1 MSSKKRYSQQR
12 AARTAASKQPAMAT
26 ATAPQRKTS
35 SYAPLLERF
44 NNMLS
49 SYSGLPAE
57 SAYQAF
63 SRAIHGMENMAPVQ
77 NQRVK
82 ALNPLPADYSKND
95 LNIFLREPAT
105 HERPLRQIAEG
116 LSWTAYPFQKI
127 VKTYADIPTFR
138 HYVMPQYIEEDTAK
152 KNDFLRE
159 WRLVDKIVKKFGVEE
174 VGHKATGQANK
185 QGKVFYIIREDI
197 DRVHNKVNS
206 IYTQQLP
213 SQFCEIIGFN
223 NVSGYTISFD
233 MMYFMQMGTDWTQF
247 GDLFEPFIDDFYGI
261 FSAPKSN
268 DPKYVYSSYND
279 TTASVRVGDKRVPI
293 YLAKVNKNGAGSPR
307 VFMQNGRW
315 CYYVSLPIDRVWT
328 FEIDDTTAIVASP
341 FAGLFQTLA
350 QQADYEAAQ
359 LSLIMNPL
367 IKIFTGEIPYYDSDG
382 ATTED
387 TYKLSEAGRLMFLS
401 FWNELMALTNTGGAA
416 FYMAPVENIKS
427 HDYSESANANDIS
440 SKFLSF
446 EMSQTGLT
454 AIVPVTD
461 SPHQG
466 VAEYSA
472 KLESRFTERVYRT
485 LEKMVNHIFE
495 ELNLR
500 YEWKLVV
507 FGSVYLD
514 DIIRSNALKQLDKG
528 DLSQHFILAALDGVS
543 ILDRL
548 SMSNVIIG
556 SGLVEKLIPPTT
568 SYTMSGSDSKSAEG
582 NHNSGTSSQGA
593 PTKTETEV
601 EETKREKQTEGVTT
615 E

>member
-1 MSSKKRYSQQR
+1 
-12 AARTAASKQPAMAT
+12 
-26 ATAPQRKTS
+26 
-35 SYAPLLERF
+35 
-44 NNMLS
+44 
-49 SYSGLPAE
+49 
-57 SAYQAF
+57 
-63 SRAIHGMENMAPVQ
+63 
-77 NQRVK
+77 
-82 ALNPLPADYSKND
+82 
-95 LNIFLREPAT
+95 
-105 HERPLRQIAEG
+105 
-116 LSWTAYPFQKI
+116 
-127 VKTYADIPTFR
+127 
-138 HYVMPQYIEEDTAK
+138 
-152 KNDFLRE
+152 
-159 WRLVDKIVKKFGVEE
+159 
-174 VGHKATGQANK
+174 
-185 QGKVFYIIREDI
+185 
-197 DRVHNKVNS
+197 
-206 IYTQQLP
+206 
-213 SQFCEIIGFN
+213 
-223 NVSGYTISFD
+223 
-233 MMYFMQMGTDWTQF
+233 MMYFMQMGTDWTQY

-261 FSAPKSN
+261 FSAPKSD
-268 DPKYVYSSYND
+268 DPKYIYSSYND
-279 TTASVRVGDKRVPI
+279 TMASVRVGDKRFPI

-367 IKIFTGEIPYYDSDG
+367 IKIFTGEIPYYDADG
-382 ATTED
+382 ATTD
-387 TYKLSEAGRLMFLS
+387 DQYKLSEAGMWLFLS
-401 FWNELMALTNTGGAA
+401 YWNALMSSTNTGGAA

-466 VAEYSA
+466 VAAYSA

-514 DIIRSNALKQLDKG
+514 DTIRSDALKQLDKG

-548 SMSNVIIG
+548 SMSNAIIG
-556 SGLVEKLIPPTT
+556 SGLVEKLIPPKT

-582 NHNSGTSSQGA
+582 NHNSGTSAEGA
-593 PTKTETEV
+593 PTKTETDV
-601 EETKREKQTEGVTT
+601 EETKREKQTEG
-615 E
+615 EIED

>member
-1 MSSKKRYSQQR
+1 MSSKKRYLQHR
-12 AARTAASKQPAMAT
+12 AVRTAASKQPVTTT

-105 HERPLRQIAEG
+105 HERPLKQIAEG

-138 HYVMPQYIEEDTAK
+138 HYVMPQYVEEDTAK
-152 KNDFLRE
+152 KSDFLRE

-197 DRVHNKVNS
+197 DRVHNKVNT

-223 NVSGYTISFD
+223 NVSGYTVSFD
-233 MMYFMQMGTDWTQF
+233 MMYFMQMGTDWAQY

-261 FSAPKSN
+261 FSAPKN
-268 DPKYVYSSYND
+268 EDPKYIYSSYND
-279 TTASVRVGDKRVPI
+279 TTTSVRVGNKRFPI

>member
-1 MSSKKRYSQQR
+1 
-12 AARTAASKQPAMAT
+12 
-26 ATAPQRKTS
+26 
-35 SYAPLLERF
+35 
-44 NNMLS
+44 MLS

-152 KNDFLRE
+152 KSDFLRE

-197 DRVHNKVNS
+197 DRVHNKVNT

-261 FSAPKSN
+261 FSAPKSD

-279 TTASVRVGDKRVPI
+279 TTASVRVGDKRFPI

-367 IKIFTGEIPYYDSDG
+367 IKIFTGEIPYYDADG

-387 TYKLSEAGRLMFLS
+387 QYKLSEAGRLMFLS
-401 FWNELMALTNTGGAA
+401 FWYELMAATNTGGAA

-466 VAEYSA
+466 VAEYSS
-472 KLESRFTERVYRT
+472 KLESRFTERIYRT

-514 DIIRSNALKQLDKG
+514 DTIRSNALKQLDKG
-528 DLSQHFILAALDGVS
+528 DLSQHFILSALDGVS

-548 SMSNVIIG
+548 SMSNAIIG

-568 SYTMSGSDSKSAEG
+568 SYTMSGRDSKSAEG
-582 NHNSGTSSQGA
+582 NHNSGTSAEGA

-601 EETKREKQTEGVTT
+601 EETKREKQTEG
-615 E
+615 EIED